1 MSEDS
6 NELPEGSNWWG
17 IATLF
22 RCELENDPANVDI
35 GLVGVPHSTGN
46 GTSTRDQHYGPRMVR
61 HMSTEYRRS
70 HEEFGIY
77 PWDMC
82 RIRDMGDPP
91 LPHAMINELAIDD
104 IYKFYKKIDAGNVRP
119 VSIGGDHS
127 VTLPILRAIAGEKSK
142 LGQGKIAIVHFDAH
156 TDTYNTEPHYMGMK
170 EWAGSWACDM
180 KDEGLVDPDC
190 VFQIGIRGHGY
201 DQPDTNQGYRV
212 IPYKEFTRLGVDRV
226 IEEIR
231 ARIGDRPV
239 YITFDLDVLD
249 PTVAPGVANVEPGEG
264 MRMGE
269 AMGVL
274 QGMRG
279 MNVIGGDV
287 VCLVPP
293 KDNRN
298 NITSINAGVIMFE
311 QISLIADY
319 LASKTA

>member
-1 MSEDS
+1 MNEES

-22 RCELENDPANVDI
+22 RCELENDPAAVDI
-35 GLVGVPHSTGN
+35 GLVGVPHSSGN

-61 HMSTEYRRS
+61 HVSTEYRRS
-70 HEEFGIY
+70 HDEFNIS
-77 PWDMC
+77 PWEMC

-91 LPHAMINELAIDD
+91 MPNAMVNDLAIDD
-104 IYKFYKKIDAGNVRP
+104 IQKFYKNLDNGNVRP

-127 VTLPILRAIAGEKSK
+127 ITLPILRAIAGSDSK
-142 LGQGKIAIVHFDAH
+142 VGGEGIAVVHFDAH
-156 TDTYNTEPHYMGMK
+156 TDTYNTEPHYMGNK
-170 EWAGSWACDM
+170 EWAGSWACTM
-180 KDEGLVDPDC
+180 KDEGLVDPDY

-201 DQPDTNQGYRV
+201 DQADTNQGYRV
-212 IPYKEFTRLGVDRV
+212 IQYKEFMKLGVDAV
-226 IEEIR
+226 VEEIR

-249 PTVAPGVANVEPGEG
+249 ATVAPGVANVEAGEG

-293 KDNRN
+293 KDNPN

-311 QISLIADY
+311 QICLIADY
-319 LASKTA
+319 LANKSS